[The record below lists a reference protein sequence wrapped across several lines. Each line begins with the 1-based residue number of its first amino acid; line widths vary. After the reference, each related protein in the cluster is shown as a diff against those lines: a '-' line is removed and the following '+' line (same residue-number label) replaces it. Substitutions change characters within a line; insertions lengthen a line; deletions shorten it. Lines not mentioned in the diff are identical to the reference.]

1 MRHILLP
8 VACLPLLLAA
18 QEGADPF
25 ADLTVEQ
32 VAGALRFTEG
42 PVWIRKGYWLF
53 SDIPADRIYKL
64 VPGKEPEVWREP
76 SGQSNG
82 LTLDREGRL
91 IACEHQTRRVTRT
104 EPDGT
109 ITVLATHY
117 EGKALNSPNDV
128 VVRSDGTLFF
138 TDPSYGLNKRPQ
150 ETPFKGVYMLKP
162 DGEPILLFRD
172 FDMPNGLVFSPDEK
186 HLYIADTP
194 RGHVRRFDV
203 SPDGT
208 LVGGQV
214 FVRIPNPDGMRVDV
228 HGNLYVAGRNGV
240 EVFAPDGNRL
250 AVIVCPEAPANCAF
264 GGEDGRTML
273 ITARQGVY
281 RVRLPFPGIVP

>member
-1 MRHILLP
+1 MRCLLLSL
-8 VACLPLLLAA
+8 ACLPALLVA
-18 QEGADPF
+18 QPAADPF
-25 ADLTVEQ
+25 ADLKVEQ
-32 VAGALRFTEG
+32 VAGELRFTEG
-42 PVWIRKGYWLF
+42 PVWIKDGYWLF

-64 VPGKEPEVWREP
+64 VPGGKPEVWREP

-104 EPDGT
+104 AADGT
-109 ITVLATHY
+109 VAVLASHF
-117 EGKALNSPNDV
+117 EGQALNSPNDV
-128 VVRSDGTLFF
+128 TVRSDGIIYF
-138 TDPSYGLNKRPQ
+138 TDPTYGLSKRPQ

-162 DGEPILLFRD
+162 DNQPILLFRD
-172 FDMPNGLVFSPDEK
+172 FDMPNGIVFSPDEK

-203 SPDGT
+203 SPDGS

-214 FVRIPNPDGMRVDV
+214 FARVPNPDGMRMDTQ
-228 HGNLYVAGRNGV
+228 GNLYVTGKNGI

-250 AVIVCPEAPANCAF
+250 GIIVCPEVPANCAF
-264 GGEDGRTML
+264 GGVDGRTML
-273 ITARQGVY
+273 ITARKGVY
-281 RVRLPFPGIVP
+281 VVRLPIPGIVP